1 MIAHIR
7 DEVRERVLSGS
18 WKPGM
23 LLPSRRAIA
32 EEFNVN
38 PITVQRALVPLLE
51 DNLLVSDGRGTF
63 VSEAVHRAGK
73 GSPGRHAAPEAAP
86 IGTPSLMQNT
96 LVFVSVLPPGNY
108 SYRHATGWMHVLDE
122 GVIAAVRRSGL
133 HLMTLN
139 PTQIQPEEWEYIR
152 QIRPL
157 GVIVEEF
164 GPQNAILYHLTTCR
178 NEGIPV
184 TGFGDVP
191 EGLPCDSVVSDHR
204 EGAYQ
209 LTKWLLGQGYRR
221 ILQPLPRRISL
232 SWPKERRLGY
242 EQALLEAG
250 IESCPAVMVPDVDE
264 VGAADDRFEAA
275 VRLYAG
281 YIAPYVLDDRAVDAI
296 MAPSDGEVPV
306 IASAC
311 RILRRAP
318 NVDIAIV
325 GYDNYWAEAE
335 TTPKDATAPLAT
347 VDKDNFR
354 IGEELVRLTIARAQ
368 GELPGEPVRR
378 VIAPRLV
385 ILNGDAGQPIEIE
398 RKRR

>member
-32 EEFNVN
+32 AEFNVN
-38 PITVQRALVPLLE
+38 PITVQRALMPLLE

-63 VSEAVHRAGK
+63 VSGTVHTAGK
-73 GSPGRHAAPEAAP
+73 GAPGQPADGEAASDAAPL
-86 IGTPSLMQNT
+86 LMQNT
-96 LVFVSVLPPGNY
+96 LVFVSVVPPGNY
-108 SYRHATGWMHVLDE
+108 SDRHATGWMHVLDQ
-122 GVIAAVRRSGL
+122 GVIATVRRSGL

-139 PTQIQPEEWEYIR
+139 PTQVQPEEWDYIR
-152 QIRPL
+152 RNRPL

-164 GPQNAILYHLTTCR
+164 GPQSAILEPLTAYR
-178 NEGIPV
+178 NAGIPV
-184 TGFGDVP
+184 TGFGDIP
-191 EGLPCDSVVSDHR
+191 QGLRCDAVVSDHR
-204 EGAYQ
+204 EGAYR
-209 LTKWLLGQGYRR
+209 LTKWLLERGCRR
-221 ILQPLPRRISL
+221 ILQPLPRSFAL
-232 SWPKERRLGY
+232 SWPSERRRGY
-242 EQALLEAG
+242 EQALREAG
-250 IESCPAVMVPDVDE
+250 IEECPVVHMPDLDE

-281 YIAPYVLDDRAVDAI
+281 YIAPYVLADRPIDAI

-311 RILRRAP
+311 RILRKTP
-318 NVDIAIV
+318 NEDIAIV

-335 TTPKDATAPLAT
+335 TTSKDATAPLAT

-354 IGEELVRLTIARAQ
+354 IGEELVRLTIARSQ
-368 GELPGEPVRR
+368 GDLAEEPVREM
-378 VIAPRLV
+378 IAPRLV
-385 ILNGDAGQPIEIE
+385 ILNGEAGPA
-398 RKRR
+398 KPGA